1 MNGQVMW
8 RKYLVLTGREKR
20 LFIEA
25 VLLHLWTGLL
35 LKVVPFKHIP
45 RLFGNQEVTVGN
57 RQFGT
62 PAKEEAQSRHIVAGQ
77 QSEVIEMIRS
87 AIQRAGKVSPWKNRC
102 LVSSLA
108 GRYML
113 RRRGI
118 HSHLSLGVV
127 RVGGERI
134 RAHAWLTSGD
144 IEIIAKSGDYT
155 EMYRF

>member
-1 MNGQVMW
+1 MW
-8 RKYLVLTGREKR
+8 RKYLVLTGREKW
-20 LFIEA
+20 LFTEA
-25 VLLHLWTGLL
+25 VLLHLCIGLL
-35 LKVVPFKHIP
+35 LKVVPFRWIP
-45 RLFGNQEVTVGN
+45 RLFSSRQSAIGN

-62 PAKEEAQSRHIVAGQ
+62 PTREEAQSRHIVAGR
-77 QSEVIEMIRS
+77 QSEVIEMIRG
-87 AIQRAGKVSPWKNRC
+87 AIQRAGKVSPWRNRC

-118 HSHLSLGVV
+118 RSHLSLGVV
-127 RVGGERI
+127 RVAGERI

-144 IEIIAKSGDYT
+144 IELIAKSGDYT